1 MLQGV
6 IIWGTTRVGFSF
18 ERVLIGTYLS
28 KPFDLAGSR
37 AQKLIPFPIRKHK
50 VFLANV
56 HDLGVGNQDSPD
68 ALSST
73 EGRAPRAK
81 TPTDNASAKLEL
93 APVRS
98 PHFDQ
103 HMAM

>member
-6 IIWGTTRVGFSF
+6 SIWGTTRVGFSF

-28 KPFDLAGSR
+28 KP
-37 AQKLIPFPIRKHK
+37 AQKLKPFPIRKHK

-56 HDLGVGNQDSPD
+56 HDLSVGNQDSPD

-98 PHFDQ
+98 SHFDQ